1 MTRVCRASVKKQLE
15 PLYDE
20 ICAKLTDFE
29 NDNDIETTSE
39 DWVLEFYQLLVRA
52 QNEIEL
58 IEE

>member
-1 MTRVCRASVKKQLE
+1 MSAKKQLE